1 MENIKKYN
9 EKDID
14 SYFKILYDKYD
25 GKNFFED
32 TREKIKNEVND
43 LLINGIVNK

>member
-14 SYFKILYDKYD
+14 SYFKGLDDKYD

-32 TREKIKNEVND
+32 MRKKNEVND
-43 LLINGIVNK
+43 LFINGIVNK

>member
-14 SYFKILYDKYD
+14 SYFKGLDDKYD

-32 TREKIKNEVND
+32 MRKK
-43 LLINGIVNK
+43 K